1 MLSVF
6 TSFMSVAVG
15 WSGPYKVT
23 RTSLSRA
30 WDPCSMARVSGRETP
45 SGAVSVAASARE
57 VAAPFPMIT

>member
-45 SGAVSVAASARE
+45 SGAVSMVVSARE
-57 VAAPFPMIT
+57 GAAPPPAMT